1 MSWILPLRARSFA
14 VVGALAVAVLAGLAG
29 CAGELDPSLFPAA
42 SGSGNSSGQAGSSGG
57 GGGSGTA
64 CDAPQMVFAVGCA
77 LPGCH
82 AANTAGGAGLDLAS
96 AGVAGRL
103 LGQGPSTNTGAGAV
117 CASVGKPYLL
127 AGSNPAT
134 GLLMDKMDA
143 LKVTCGSTMSLLG
156 NLNSSQLTCLSA
168 WATAVT
174 TGIITP

>member
-1 MSWILPLRARSFA
+1 MSCILPLRARSFA
-14 VVGALAVAVLAGLAG
+14 VVALAGAMLAGLAG
-29 CAGELDPSLFPAA
+29 CAGELDPSLFPGAG
-42 SGSGNSSGQAGSSGG
+42 GSGGSVGQAGSGG
-57 GGGSGTA
+57 GGGSATA

-82 AANTAGGAGLDLAS
+82 SANTAGGAGLDLAS

-103 LGQGPSTNTGAGAV
+103 LGQGPSTNTGAQAV
-117 CASVGKPYLL
+117 CASVGKPYLV

-156 NLNSSQLTCLSA
+156 NLSSSQLACLSA

-174 TGIITP
+174 TGVITP

>member
-1 MSWILPLRARSFA
+1 MSSILPLRARSFA
-14 VVGALAVAVLAGLAG
+14 VVGALAGAMLAGLAG
-29 CAGELDPSLFPAA
+29 CAGELDPSLFPGAT
-42 SGSGNSSGQAGSSGG
+42 GSGNSSGQAGSGG
-57 GGGSGTA
+57 GGGGATA
-64 CDAPQMVFAVGCA
+64 CNAPQMVFAAGCA

-103 LGQGPSTNTGAGAV
+103 LGQGPSTNTGGGAV
-117 CASVGKPYLL
+117 CASVGKPYLV

-156 NLNSSQLTCLSA
+156 NLSSSQLACLSD

-174 TGIITP
+174 TGVITP

>member
-1 MSWILPLRARSFA
+1 
-14 VVGALAVAVLAGLAG
+14 
-29 CAGELDPSLFPAA
+29 
-42 SGSGNSSGQAGSSGG
+42 
-57 GGGSGTA
+57 
-64 CDAPQMVFAVGCA
+64 MVFAVGCA

-82 AANTAGGAGLDLAS
+82 SANTAGGAGLDLAS

-103 LGQGPSTNTGAGAV
+103 LGQGPSTNTGAEAV
-117 CASVGKPYLL
+117 CASVGKPYLV

-156 NLNSSQLTCLSA
+156 NLNSSQLACLSA